1 MTIRTV
7 LLVDDDPTIRVLGE
21 MAFTAIGHWHTVTA
35 VSGFEALDLARRIR
49 PDVIVLDVAMPGM
62 SGLETL
68 HQLRA
73 APATADIPVVFLTAS
88 VHRADVVRYLEA
100 GVDGVLAKPFQ
111 PMELSD
117 HLRQVVDGE
126 VCVA

>member
-1 MTIRTV
+1 MAIRTV

-21 MAFTAIGHWHTVTA
+21 LAFTAVGHWHTLTA
-35 VSGFEALDLARRIR
+35 SSGFEALDLARRH
-49 PDVIVLDVAMPGM
+49 PVDVIVLDVSMPGID
-62 SGLETL
+62 GLATL
-68 HQLRA
+68 QQLRA
-73 APATADIPVVFLTAS
+73 QPATANIPVVFLTAA

-111 PMELSD
+111 PMELSED
-117 HLRQVVDGE
+117 LERVVRGE